1 MPDAIQVAGKIL
13 AKRYDEQRF
22 LVVIS
27 DGTPLG
33 YPNIQKAMSEATNSL
48 EKKGVIIMGVGVE
61 TDKMKDFF
69 KVSSIIHDQKDLIKS
84 FAKLYVKASE
94 AALEA

>member
-1 MPDAIQVAGKIL
+1 MPDAVQVAGKIL

-33 YPNIQKAMSEATNSL
+33 YPDIQKAMSEATSLL
-48 EKKGVIIMGVGVE
+48 EKKGIITIGVGVE

-69 KVSSIIHDQKDLIKS
+69 KASSIIHDQKDLIKS
-84 FAKLYVKASE
+84 FAKIYVMASQ